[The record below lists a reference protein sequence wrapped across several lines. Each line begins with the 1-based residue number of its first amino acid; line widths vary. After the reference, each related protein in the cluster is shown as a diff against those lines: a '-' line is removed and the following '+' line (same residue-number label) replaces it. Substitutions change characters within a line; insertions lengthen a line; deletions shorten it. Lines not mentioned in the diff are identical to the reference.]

1 MLEKFFDSIIP
12 EIHLEKDDLILL
24 ALVTRDIKEYL
35 IMLDKANVREGLRLI
50 VSISRRGNKY
60 IKFKKPWTLVHG
72 SNQQK

>member
-12 EIHLEKDDLILL
+12 EIQLEKDDLTLL

-35 IMLDKANVREGLRLI
+35 ILLDKANVKEGLRLI
-50 VSISRRGNKY
+50 VSISRRGKKY
-60 IKFKKPWTLVHG
+60 IKSNKPWTLVHR